1 MHGSGWAG
9 GLQLQGCPLLS
20 PCLCLGCA
28 AAPTQSLPLQCVLTG
43 HWINDLGSTM
53 HIHKLQE
60 NGSFN
65 GTYLTVPSMSP
76 KKIPPSP
83 LLGFQQHTDQPTFG
97 FTVKWKS
104 TSTSL
109 FQASLTVPRTA
120 LASLWCPQCSPA
132 LHVVSPEFPCPS
144 CDVPT
149 DPLCST
155 VVFQELSHPPCD
167 VPDPLLPFPA
177 VPLMIP

>member
-1 MHGSGWAG
+1 MHRAGWAG
-9 GLQLQGCPLLS
+9 GLWLRGCPLLS

-53 HIHKLQE
+53 NISKVQE
-60 NGSFN
+60 NGSFS

-76 KKIPPSP
+76 KKIPKSP

-97 FTVKWKS
+97 FTVKWNS

-109 FQASLTVPRTA
+109 FQCFVDDNGNDVLETMWLLRLDADSEKNNWKATLGVGALPPRGA
-120 LASLWCPQCSPA
+120 QHPA
-132 LHVVSPEFPCPS
+132 E
-144 CDVPT
+144 
-149 DPLCST
+149 
-155 VVFQELSHPPCD
+155 
-167 VPDPLLPFPA
+167 LLPGWG
-177 VPLMIP
+177 